1 MSDNMTI
8 EETIN
13 GLQDMIQSKRYIEH
27 NFDGVVDED
36 VCERAIA
43 LLKKQEEQIKNRDE
57 SLEKAREE
65 IKWLRGMLKEQ
76 EAVKPVEEF
85 AKGTNRHDYHCK
97 RCGNIVGTILDDKH
111 SIFPGAK
118 LSIKHFCDVCGQAV
132 KWE

>member
-1 MSDNMTI
+1 MTI

-43 LLKKQEEQIKNRDE
+43 LLKEQEEQIKNRDE

-76 EAVKPVEEF
+76 EPVQVVWKFAFPHCPECGQMLPEGDRVKYCL
-85 AKGTNRHDYHCK
+85 H
-97 RCGNIVGTILDDKH
+97 
-111 SIFPGAK
+111 
-118 LSIKHFCDVCGQAV
+118 CGQAV
-132 KWE
+132 KWK